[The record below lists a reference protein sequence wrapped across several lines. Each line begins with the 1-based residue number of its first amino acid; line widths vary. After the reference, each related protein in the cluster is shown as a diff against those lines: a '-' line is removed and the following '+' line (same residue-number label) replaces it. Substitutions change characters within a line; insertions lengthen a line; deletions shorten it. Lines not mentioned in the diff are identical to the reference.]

1 LKCVLNS
8 LKHLVTLDF
17 QWLHSGLTRWTKP
30 LNTSLVSGI
39 VTDLFRSTSQLVA
52 ENALLRQQ
60 LIILRRQVKRPGC
73 TKADRKVLVLLAR
86 AVQTWKQALFIV
98 QPETLLRGPR
108 EGFRFFW
115 KQKSKM
121 TSHPPKVAPET
132 ISLEPIP
139 LGLQP
144 HATQYKRAFAGAGCQ
159 VRSLGGIR
167 GQHLSQLLL
176 HPFSPGNW
184 LQQLCPWP

>member
-1 LKCVLNS
+1 MPHFALQMTLTPEYNRKETIHSSCFINNHLGKGAMYILKRVLNS

-17 QWLHSGLTRWTKP
+17 QWLHSGLTRWTKL
-30 LNTSLVSGI
+30 LNTSLVPGI
-39 VTDLFRSTSQLVA
+39 VTDLFRST
-52 ENALLRQQ
+52 
-60 LIILRRQVKRPGC
+60 
-73 TKADRKVLVLLAR
+73 
-86 AVQTWKQALFIV
+86 KQALFIV

-144 HATQYKRAFAGAGCQ
+144 HATQYKRAFAGARCQ
-159 VRSLGGIR
+159 VGSLGGIR